1 MAVDISKQGTKGGDQ
16 HYDTSQLRGVREERG
31 IVTGIVKANV
41 HGAHMGVIKI
51 WVPTFST
58 NPDDRSQWRTVR
70 YCTPFYSR
78 VDNQG
83 VGDTYLGTKVT
94 SGIVTPPPDLGTK
107 VLAFFPEGRNAEGY
121 YFACVPDTFMLQSV
135 PEASASNGQAGGE
148 FNDIPQGTHSSKEI
162 TNWKKQTRPVDY
174 FTQDQLVRS
183 GLSADTVRGLSTSSY
198 MRESPSELIGIS
210 SKGRRVTTDG
220 QDFTLTYNSDIKD
233 PNTTNKTI
241 LNGLLGPT
249 ARRKGHSITLDDGD
263 IDGNS
268 NQIRLRT
275 STGHQILMND
285 TTGVMYVGTGD
296 GTCWIELSNNGTM
309 DVYATDSINFRSK
322 NIQFHADEN
331 IKFHSKGYTQIV
343 SETNMHVEGKQQLVL
358 TSKGEAGITGE
369 KGLHLKSNSEL
380 FATSSGASY
389 INSGG
394 IMSVAG
400 SLILLQGPKTQAKT
414 AKNVNE
420 LQKEDTTFIEDIGEY
435 ILDEEQMVTTTADR
449 IVTHE
454 PFPYHGVK
462 NTTSAYTGGLLGGGG
477 GGFGAAFSII
487 GAVAGPLAAGSTSI
501 PTGLD
506 GGLAAAVNNVT
517 QAATSSGAG
526 SFLSG
531 VDGGLVSAVVNQ
543 VGSNPVLQTAVSA
556 ALAST
561 GVGAPIAAALQGSG
575 GAGALLGAIS
585 GNAIPGSLA
594 SNVLSQVTGGGAG
607 NMLAQLTGGNPG
619 FSALTDS
626 LSGGQLGGL
635 VSGFTDS
642 IGGANFDSITSQ
654 FGDITSSLPI
664 GDLQNTFSSA
674 ASEFA
679 GADFGKLVTDG
690 TGKITGLTDALSQN
704 LPEVAAGFNKVVPQF
719 QDSLPEL
726 LNTPALKEF
735 PITDMIQ
742 QANNGFSVGA
752 LDSFDIQGLNA
763 AVVKQVGSG
772 NNPAFIDS
780 VTKSVGKFGF
790 NVDQLKSQGF
800 VRPDAVFN
808 DQLADASVWTGKE
821 GVSSLNKFLG
831 NSGIQEQIQQGVV
844 AGDYQKMFNQGAIK
858 VEDSKKEIMGMLT
871 ASNISSPEVAAKVR
885 QGVQEVEGTLKN
897 TTNIPDSDDVA
908 TKVKEAIQ
916 TGAAA
921 SQRVDQIKGASA
933 EQVTS
938 TTPAQPR
945 PKVRVQDES
954 RAGESR
960 AREETIAR
968 LTKQLADGEAAGTLS
983 EFNKARIKAN
993 IVANR
998 AALDALNKG

>member
-148 FNDIPQGTHSSKEI
+148 FNDNPQGTHSSKEI

-414 AKNVNE
+414 AKNVSE

-462 NTTSAYTGGLLGGGG
+462 NTTSAYTGGLVGGGG
-477 GGFGAAFSII
+477 GAGGAFSIV
-487 GAVAGPLAAGSTSI
+487 GSI
-501 PTGLD
+501 P
-506 GGLAAAVNNVT
+506 
-517 QAATSSGAG
+517 GAG
-526 SFLSG
+526 SF
-531 VDGGLVSAVVNQ
+531 VQ
-543 VGSNPVLQTAVSA
+543 A
-556 ALAST
+556 AT
-561 GVGAPIAAALQGSG
+561 GG
-575 GAGALLGAIS
+575 GAGAVLSAATGSLG
-585 GNAIPGSLA
+585 GTSLA
-594 SNVLSQVTGGGAG
+594 SNVLSQVSGGGAG
-607 NMLAQLTGGNPG
+607 SPFG
-619 FSALTDS
+619 ALTQS
-626 LSGGQLGGL
+626 LQSGQL
-635 VSGFTDS
+635 DS
-642 IGGANFDSITSQ
+642 VFSQVAPQLSNITSN
-654 FGDITSSLPI
+654 LPI
-664 GDLQNTFSSA
+664 GEITQQIGA
-674 ASEFA
+674 ATSQFA
-679 GADFGKLVTDG
+679 GADLGKLVTDS
-690 TGKITGLTDALSQN
+690 TGKITGLTDALSEN
-704 LPEVAAGFNKVVPQF
+704 FPDVAAGFNKVVPQF

-742 QANNGFSVGA
+742 QTNNGFSIGA

-831 NSGIQEQIQQGVV
+831 NSGIQEQIQQGVI
-844 AGDYQKMFNQGAIK
+844 AGDYQKMFNEGAIK

-871 ASNISSPEVAAKVR
+871 ASNISSPDVAAKVR
-885 QGVQEVEGTLKN
+885 QGVQQVEGTLKN
-897 TTNIPDSDDVA
+897 TTNIPDSEDVA
-908 TKVKEAIQ
+908 SKVKEAIQ

-921 SQRVDQIKGASA
+921 SQRVDNIRGTSA

-945 PKVRVQDES
+945 PRVRVQDES
-954 RAGESR
+954 RAGERR

-983 EFNKARIKAN
+983 DFNKARIKAN

>member
-1 MAVDISKQGTKGGDQ
+1 MAVDISKQGARGGDPQ
-16 HYDTSQLRGVREERG
+16 YDTSNLRGVREERG

-121 YFACVPDTFMLQSV
+121 YFACVPDTFMLQTV
-135 PEASASNGQAGGE
+135 PEASASNGQASGE
-148 FNDIPQGTHSSKEI
+148 FNDNPQGTHSSKEI

-220 QDFTLTYNSDIKD
+220 QDFTLTYNSQLKD
-233 PNTTNKTI
+233 TNTTSKEI

-249 ARRKGHSITLDDGD
+249 GRRKGHSITLDDGD

-285 TTGVMYVGTGD
+285 TTGVMYVGNAD
-296 GTCWIELSNNGTM
+296 GTSWIELNNNGTM
-309 DVYATDSINFRSK
+309 DVYAQDSINFRSK
-322 NIQFHADEN
+322 NIQFHADDN

-343 SETNMHVEGKQQLVL
+343 SETNMHVEGKQQLVM

-394 IMSVAG
+394 IMSLNG

-435 ILDEEQMVTTTADR
+435 VLDEEQMVTTTADR

-462 NTTSAYTGGLLGGGG
+462 NTTSAYTGGLVGGGG
-477 GGFGAAFSII
+477 GAGGAFSIVGGLAG
-487 GAVAGPLAAGSTSI
+487 GAI

-506 GGLAAAVNNVT
+506 GGLAAA
-517 QAATSSGAG
+517 AANAG
-526 SFLSG
+526 
-531 VDGGLVSAVVNQ
+531 
-543 VGSNPVLQTAVSA
+543 
-556 ALAST
+556 
-561 GVGAPIAAALQGSG
+561 G
-575 GAGALLGAIS
+575 GAGNILSAVTGGGA
-585 GNAIPGSLA
+585 G
-594 SNVLSQVTGGGAG
+594 NVLSQVSQVTGGLGPGGGGGNIFSQVTGGGAS
-607 NMLAQLTGGNPG
+607 P
-619 FSALTDS
+619 FSAVTQS
-626 LSGGQLGGL
+626 LQSGQLSQVVG
-635 VSGFTDS
+635 
-642 IGGANFDSITSQ
+642 NFSQTFSQVAPQLSNITSN
-654 FGDITSSLPI
+654 LPI
-664 GDLQNTFSSA
+664 GEITQQIGA
-674 ASEFA
+674 ATSQFA
-679 GADFGKLVTDG
+679 GADFGKLITDS
-690 TGKITGLTDALSQN
+690 TGKITGLTDALSEN
-704 LPEVAAGFNKVVPQF
+704 LPDVATEFNKVVPQLR
-719 QDSLPEL
+719 DSLPEL

-735 PITDMIQ
+735 PITDMVQ
-742 QANNGFSVGA
+742 QVNNGFSVGA

-763 AVVKQVGSG
+763 AVVKQVGSL

-790 NVDQLKSQGF
+790 NVQQLKDQGF
-800 VRPDAVFN
+800 VRPEAIFN

-844 AGDYQKMFNQGAIK
+844 AGDYQKMFNEGAIK
-858 VEDSKKEIMGMLT
+858 LGDSKKEIMGMLT
-871 ASNISSPEVAAKVR
+871 ASNISSPEVASKVR
-885 QGVQEVEGTLKN
+885 QGFTQIEGTLKN
-897 TTNIPDSDDVA
+897 TTNIPDSEDVA
-908 TKVKEAIQ
+908 TKVKDAIQ

-933 EQVTS
+933 EQVTNN
-938 TTPAQPR
+938 TPQPAPPPTR
-945 PKVRVQDES
+945 TRVQDES
-954 RAGESR
+954 RAGERR
-960 AREETIAR
+960 AREEAIAR

-983 EFNKARIKAN
+983 DFNKARIKAN

>member
-1 MAVDISKQGTKGGDQ
+1 MAVDISKQGARGGDPQ
-16 HYDTSQLRGVREERG
+16 YDTSNLRGVREERG

-41 HGAHMGVIKI
+41 HGTHMGVIKI

-121 YFACVPDTFMLQSV
+121 YFACVPDTFMLQTV
-135 PEASASNGQAGGE
+135 PEASISNGQASGE
-148 FNDIPQGTHSSKEI
+148 FNDNPQGSRSSKEI

-220 QDFTLTYNSDIKD
+220 QDFTLTYNSQLKD
-233 PNTTNKTI
+233 KNTTSKEI

-249 ARRKGHSITLDDGD
+249 GRRKGHSITLDDGD

-285 TTGVMYVGTGD
+285 TTGVMYVGNAD
-296 GTCWIELSNNGTM
+296 GTSWIELNNNGTM
-309 DVYATDSINFRSK
+309 DVYAQDSINFRSK
-322 NIQFHADEN
+322 NIQFHADDN

-343 SETNMHVEGKQQLVL
+343 SEEQMHVEGKQQLVM

-394 IMSVAG
+394 IMSLNG

-420 LQKEDTTFIEDIGEY
+420 LQKEDTTFIEDLGEY

-462 NTTSAYTGGLLGGGG
+462 NTTSAYTGGLVGGGG
-477 GGFGAAFSII
+477 GAGGAFSIVGSI
-487 GAVAGPLAAGSTSI
+487 AGGAI

-506 GGLAAAVNNVT
+506 GGLAAA
-517 QAATSSGAG
+517 AANAGGAIPTG
-526 SFLSG
+526 L
-531 VDGGLVSAVVNQ
+531 DGGL
-543 VGSNPVLQTAVSA
+543 
-556 ALAST
+556 
-561 GVGAPIAAALQGSG
+561 AAAAANAGG
-575 GAGALLGAIS
+575 GAGNILSAVTGGGA
-585 GNAIPGSLA
+585 G
-594 SNVLSQVTGGGAG
+594 NVLSQVSQVTGGLGPGGGGGNIFSQVTGGGASPFG
-607 NMLAQLTGGNPG
+607 
-619 FSALTDS
+619 ALTQS
-626 LSGGQLGGL
+626 LQSGQLSQVVG
-635 VSGFTDS
+635 
-642 IGGANFDSITSQ
+642 NFSQTFSQVAPQLSNITSN
-654 FGDITSSLPI
+654 LPI
-664 GDLQNTFSSA
+664 GEITQQIGA
-674 ASEFA
+674 ATSQFA
-679 GADFGKLVTDG
+679 GADFGKLVTDS
-690 TGKITGLTDALSQN
+690 TGKITGIADSLASGFPD
-704 LPEVAAGFNKVVPQF
+704 VAAGFNQVIPQL

-742 QANNGFSVGA
+742 QTNNGFSIGA

-800 VRPDAVFN
+800 VRPEAIFN
-808 DQLADASVWTGKE
+808 DQLADASMWTGKE

-844 AGDYQKMFNQGAIK
+844 AGDYQKMFNEGAIK
-858 VEDSKKEIMGMLT
+858 LGDSKKEIMGMLT

-885 QGVQEVEGTLKN
+885 QGAQQVEGQLKN
-897 TTNIPDSDDVA
+897 TTNIPDSEDVA

-921 SQRVDQIKGASA
+921 SQRVDNIRGTSA
-933 EQVTS
+933 EQVTA

-945 PKVRVQDES
+945 PRTRVQDES
-954 RAGESR
+954 RAGERR

-983 EFNKARIKAN
+983 DFNKARIKAN

-998 AALDALNKG
+998 AALDALDKG

>member
-1 MAVDISKQGTKGGDQ
+1 MSVDVSKQGTKGGDGKFNTGSIQ
-16 HYDTSQLRGVREERG
+16 GVREERG
-31 IVTGIVKANV
+31 IVVGIVKANV
-41 HGAHMGVIKI
+41 HGAHMGVLQIF
-51 WVPTFST
+51 VPTFST
-58 NPDDRSQWRTVR
+58 NPNDKSQWRTVR
-70 YCTPFYSR
+70 YCTPFFSR

-83 VGDTYLGTKVT
+83 VGDTYFGTKVT

-121 YFACVPDTFMLQSV
+121 YFACVPDTFMLQTV
-135 PEASASNGQAGGE
+135 PEASASNGQASGE
-148 FNDIPQGTHSSKEI
+148 FNDTPQGTHSSKKI

-220 QDFTLTYNSDIKD
+220 QDFTLTYNSEIKD

-241 LNGLLGPT
+241 LDGLLGPT
-249 ARRKGHSITLDDGD
+249 GRRKGHSITLDDGD

-285 TTGVMYVGTGD
+285 TTGVMYVGNAD
-296 GTCWIELSNNGTM
+296 GTSWIELNNNGTM
-309 DVYATDSINFRSK
+309 DVYAQDSINFRSK

-331 IKFHSKGYTQIV
+331 IKFHSKGYTQLV
-343 SETNMHVEGKQQLVL
+343 SETNMHVEGKQQLVM

-394 IMSVAG
+394 IMSLNG

-449 IVTHE
+449 IITHE

-462 NTTSAYTGGLLGGGG
+462 NTTSAYTGGLVGGGG
-477 GGFGAAFSII
+477 GAGGAFSIV
-487 GAVAGPLAAGSTSI
+487 GAIAGGAI

-506 GGLAAAVNNVT
+506 GGLAAAVSNAV
-517 QAATSSGAG
+517 QAATSTGAG

-531 VDGGLVSAVVNQ
+531 IDGGLVSAVVNQ
-543 VGSNPVLQTAVSA
+543 VGSNPVLRTAVTT

-575 GAGALLGAIS
+575 GAGALLGAIG

-594 SNVLSQVTGGGAG
+594 SNVLSQVAGGGAG
-607 NMLAQLTGGNPG
+607 NFLGQLAGGNPG

-635 VSGFTDS
+635 VDNFTS
-642 IGGANFDSITSQ
+642 AIGGTDFASITSQ
-654 FGDITSSLPI
+654 FGDITSNLPI
-664 GDLQNTFSSA
+664 GDIQNQLSGA
-674 ASEFA
+674 ASKFA
-679 GADFGKLVTDG
+679 GADFGKLITDS
-690 TGKITGLTDALSQN
+690 TGKITGLTDALSEN
-704 LPEVAAGFNKVVPQF
+704 LPDVAAGFNQVIPQL

-735 PITDMIQ
+735 PITDMVQ
-742 QANNGFSVGA
+742 QVNNGFSVGA

-772 NNPAFIDS
+772 NNPAFVDS

-800 VRPDAVFN
+800 VRPEAIFN

-844 AGDYQKMFNQGAIK
+844 AGDYQKMFNEGAIK
-858 VEDSKKEIMGMLT
+858 LGDSKKEIMGMLT
-871 ASNISSPEVAAKVR
+871 ASNISSPEIASKVR
-885 QGVQEVEGTLKN
+885 QGFAQVEGTLKN
-897 TTNIPDSDDVA
+897 TTNIPDSEDVA
-908 TKVKEAIQ
+908 TKVKDAIQ

-921 SQRVDQIKGASA
+921 SQRVDQIRGASV
-933 EQVTS
+933 EQVTNNTPQQA
-938 TTPAQPR
+938 TTPTR
-945 PKVRVQDES
+945 TRVQDES
-954 RAGESR
+954 RAGERR

-983 EFNKARIKAN
+983 DFNKARIKAN

-998 AALDALNKG
+998 AALDKLNKG